1 MEEKIKVVGEP
12 ELYDIIGNR
21 LHLNDKVAIPIN
33 TLTISTGIIVSL
45 GKVKIKVKYKWTGG
59 RLKEK
64 LINANQCIKYE

>member
-12 ELYDIIGNR
+12 KLYDIIGNR

-33 TLTISTGIIVSL
+33 ALTRSIGIIVSL
-45 GKVKIKVKYKWTGG
+45 GKVKIKVKYKETGG
-59 RLKEK
+59 HLKEK